1 MANEKNRQFKRLNKK
16 EERIL
21 NKKDNRFIKSKI
33 NPVMDK
39 VQDKIPEKLRATL
52 ETAFL
57 KGFEL
62 VFEKGNNVIEKT
74 YNKDRLMSDHVV
86 NDYILE
92 KKLNR
97 RNMNT
102 LDKYARNS
110 NRFNTSLSLVEG
122 SVLGFFGIGLP
133 DIPLFI
139 GVIMKTI
146 NEIALNYGFD
156 YKNDNEKAF
165 ILKIISA
172 AMSEGED
179 KIRINAEI
187 SILGEAIDKN
197 LEINIDLDSLIKETA
212 KILSDA
218 LLVGKFIQGIPFLGI
233 VGGTIN
239 YTIIKKIAKYGQVK
253 YKKRYLAKK

>member
-1 MANEKNRQFKRLNKK
+1 MANEKSRQFKRLNKK

-179 KIRINAEI
+179 KIRINDEI

-218 LLVGKFIQGIPFLGI
+218 LLVGKFIQGIPFVGI

-239 YTIIKKIAKYGQVK
+239 YTIIKKIAKYGQIK

>member
-62 VFEKGNNVIEKT
+62 VFEKGNIVIEKT

-146 NEIALNYGFD
+146 YEIALNYGFD

-179 KIRINAEI
+179 KIRINDEI

-218 LLVGKFIQGIPFLGI
+218 LLVGKIIQGIPFLGI

-239 YTIIKKIAKYGQVK
+239 YTIIKKIAKYGQIK

>member
-62 VFEKGNNVIEKT
+62 VFEKGNIVIEKT

-102 LDKYARNS
+102 LDKYVRKS

-179 KIRINAEI
+179 KIRINDEI

-218 LLVGKFIQGIPFLGI
+218 LLVGKFIQGIPFVGI

-239 YTIIKKIAKYGQVK
+239 YTIIKKIAKYGQIK

>member
-1 MANEKNRQFKRLNKK
+1 MANEKSRQFKRLNKK

-62 VFEKGNNVIEKT
+62 VFEKGNIVIEKT

-102 LDKYARNS
+102 LDKYVRKS

-122 SVLGFFGIGLP
+122 SVLGFFGIVLP

-179 KIRINAEI
+179 KIRINDEI

-218 LLVGKFIQGIPFLGI
+218 LLVGKIIQGIPFLVL

-239 YTIIKKIAKYGQVK
+239 YTIIKKIAKYGQIK

>member
-1 MANEKNRQFKRLNKK
+1 MANEKSRQFKRLNKK

-62 VFEKGNNVIEKT
+62 VFEKGNIVIEKT

-179 KIRINAEI
+179 KIRINDEI

-218 LLVGKFIQGIPFLGI
+218 LLVGKFIQGIPFVGI

>member
-1 MANEKNRQFKRLNKK
+1 MANEKSRQFKRLNKK

-62 VFEKGNNVIEKT
+62 VFEKGNIVIEKT

-102 LDKYARNS
+102 LDKYVRKS

-122 SVLGFFGIGLP
+122 SVLGFFGIVLP

-179 KIRINAEI
+179 KIRINDEI

-218 LLVGKFIQGIPFLGI
+218 LLVGKFIQGIPFVGI

-239 YTIIKKIAKYGQVK
+239 YTIIKKIAKYGQIK

>member
-62 VFEKGNNVIEKT
+62 VFEKGNIVIEKT

-146 NEIALNYGFD
+146 YEIALNYGFD

-179 KIRINAEI
+179 KIRINDEI

-218 LLVGKFIQGIPFLGI
+218 LLVGKFIQGIPFVGI

-239 YTIIKKIAKYGQVK
+239 YTIIKKIAKYGQIK

>member
-1 MANEKNRQFKRLNKK
+1 MANEKSRQFKRLNKK

-62 VFEKGNNVIEKT
+62 VFEKGNIVIEKT

-102 LDKYARNS
+102 LDKYVRKS

-179 KIRINAEI
+179 KIRINDEI

-218 LLVGKFIQGIPFLGI
+218 LLVGKFIQGIPFVGI

-239 YTIIKKIAKYGQVK
+239 YTIIKKIAKYGQIK

>member
-1 MANEKNRQFKRLNKK
+1 MANERSRQFKRLNKK

-62 VFEKGNNVIEKT
+62 VFEKGNIVIEKT

-146 NEIALNYGFD
+146 YEIALNYGFD

-179 KIRINAEI
+179 KIRINDEI

-218 LLVGKFIQGIPFLGI
+218 LLVGKFIQGIPFVGI

-239 YTIIKKIAKYGQVK
+239 YTIIKKIAKYGQIK

>member
-1 MANEKNRQFKRLNKK
+1 MANEKSRQFKRLNKK

-146 NEIALNYGFD
+146 YEIALNYGFD

-179 KIRINAEI
+179 KIRINDEI

-218 LLVGKFIQGIPFLGI
+218 LLVGKFIQGIPFVGI

-239 YTIIKKIAKYGQVK
+239 YTIIKKIAKYGQIK

>member
-1 MANEKNRQFKRLNKK
+1 MANEKSRQFKRLNKK

-62 VFEKGNNVIEKT
+62 VFEKGNIVIEKT

-179 KIRINAEI
+179 KIRINDEI

-218 LLVGKFIQGIPFLGI
+218 LLVGKFIQGIPFVGI

-239 YTIIKKIAKYGQVK
+239 YTIIKKIAKYGQIK

>member
-1 MANEKNRQFKRLNKK
+1 MANEKSRQFKRLNKK
-16 EERIL
+16 EEKIL

-62 VFEKGNNVIEKT
+62 VFEKGNIVIEKT

-218 LLVGKFIQGIPFLGI
+218 LLVGKFIQGIPFVGI

-239 YTIIKKIAKYGQVK
+239 YTIIKKIAKYGQIK

>member
-1 MANEKNRQFKRLNKK
+1 MANEKSRQFKRLNKK

-62 VFEKGNNVIEKT
+62 VFEKGNIVIEKT

-179 KIRINAEI
+179 KIRINDEI

-239 YTIIKKIAKYGQVK
+239 YTIIKKIAKYGQIK

>member
-62 VFEKGNNVIEKT
+62 VFEKGNIVIEKT

-102 LDKYARNS
+102 LDKYARDS

-179 KIRINAEI
+179 KIRINDEI